1 MNEDKTEKVHIY
13 LAKKNDRDEK
23 RQLLID
29 NEPWRSSKLLGS
41 LMCSV
46 KDIERR
52 IILGNSAFSTFQNVW
67 QKRRLISTSK
77 LLKVYDAQVGSVL
90 LYNAGCWAVPQHII
104 EKVNITHRR
113 HLRAILNIKW
123 PNRISNEKLYQM
135 TNSEP
140 MSNRIDRDRWR
151 FFGHVLRSTENTP
164 SMLALYFAVE
174 CMSKMKGRL
183 GRHRINLFTLLKKDL
198 ILLLRNF
205 DIKLNSLRDIYY
217 LRELAANR
225 NNWRKLEK
233 V

>member
-1 MNEDKTEKVHIY
+1 MLPKYIICY
-13 LAKKNDRDEK
+13 
-23 RQLLID
+23 QID

-52 IILGNSAFSTFQNVW
+52 IILANSAFSTFQNVW

-140 MSNRIDRDRWR
+140 MSNRIDLRARWR
-151 FFGHVLRSTENTP
+151 FLDMF
-164 SMLALYFAVE
+164 
-174 CMSKMKGRL
+174 
-183 GRHRINLFTLLKKDL
+183 
-198 ILLLRNF
+198 
-205 DIKLNSLRDIYY
+205 
-217 LRELAANR
+217 
-225 NNWRKLEK
+225 
-233 V
+233 